1 MQEGS
6 ARCHARTLT
15 APEILHPLLGL
26 RCCADEAQWR
36 VAEQLWRALPKPVIR
51 GNVLAVCD
59 VSTSMFRAV
68 SVPRPIDVAVGLS
81 LYLAEHNRG
90 AFRNMV
96 LTLEDGCTPL
106 RFQPTDTLADRV
118 SSLVRK
124 SWSNADVGAVLAFLL
139 RLCTENRVPPE
150 DLPVLVFFSDMEFDA
165 ASGISNATPLFDAYR
180 KKFASIGLPLPRVV
194 FWNICNRTATVPM
207 RENEA
212 GLVLAS
218 GFSEK
223 IMKGLLGGNVE
234 TQTPWE
240 ALKEMLDAPRFATPF
255 G

>member
-1 MQEGS
+1 MERLQDGMGYNTDVE
-6 ARCHARTLT
+6 
-15 APEILHPLLGL
+15 
-26 RCCADEAQWR
+26 R
-36 VAEQLWRALPKPVIR
+36 V
-51 GNVLAVCD
+51 
-59 VSTSMFRAV
+59 
-68 SVPRPIDVAVGLS
+68 LS
-81 LYLAEHNRG
+81 
-90 AFRNMV
+90 
-96 LTLEDGCTPL
+96 
-106 RFQPTDTLADRV
+106 
-118 SSLVRK
+118 
-124 SWSNADVGAVLAFLL
+124 FLL
-139 RLCTENRVPPE
+139 RLCEQERVTPAE
-150 DLPVLVFFSDMEFDA
+150 LPILAFFSDMEFDA
-165 ASGISNATPLFDAYR
+165 ASGMSNATPLFDAYR

-240 ALKEMLDAPRFATPF
+240 ALKEMLDAPRFAMPF